1 MEVIKQAQ
9 YKPIEVEKQVIL
21 IYAANNEYLEKI
33 AVDDINKYEEG
44 LYKFMDE
51 NYPEIGL
58 VIKESGELSDETKEK
73 LNKALDEYTKDF
85 VKDNKDEE

>member
-1 MEVIKQAQ
+1 
-9 YKPIEVEKQVIL
+9 
-21 IYAANNEYLEKI
+21 
-33 AVDDINKYEEG
+33 
-44 LYKFMDE
+44 MDE

-85 VKDNKDEE
+85 VKNNKDE